1 MTASRIRILVAEDD
15 ASMRAALTQLISAES
30 TLELVAIVADAE
42 AAVAAAGTSKP
53 DVALIDVNMPGG
65 GGQAAARG
73 IRKTSPA
80 TKLIALTAHD
90 DRATVLDML
99 EAGALGYIVKGGPID
114 EIVDSIVRVARGQAS
129 LSVQVTADVIDEVVE
144 QRTLLHRDEERAR
157 RRRARIERALSEPDA
172 VHMVFQPICRLADG
186 EIVGAEALARF
197 SGRPRRPPD
206 QWFAEAREVGLHREL
221 ELLAVRQAVEQLP
234 ELGDD
239 RYLTL
244 NVSPSVVAAK
254 QFKKIVADQA
264 SDRIVVEVTE
274 HAPIANY
281 DRFNSTLADLRTLGA
296 RVAIDDAGAGF
307 ASLRH
312 ILMLGPEFI
321 KLDQTL
327 IQDLP
332 TDRSRQALAAGL
344 ISFAEKAQ
352 STIIAEGI
360 EAQEEVDALRGLGV
374 EYGQGFFFALPGPL
388 PLQLSPGR
396 LN

>member
-1 MTASRIRILVAEDD
+1 MNASRIRVLVAEDD
-15 ASMRAALTQLISAES
+15 ASMRAALTQLISAEDA
-30 TLELVAIVADAE
+30 LELVAIVADAD
-42 AAVAAAGTSKP
+42 AAVGAARTARP

-73 IRKTSPA
+73 IRKASPD

-99 EAGALGYIVKGGPID
+99 EAGAIGYIVKGGPID
-114 EIVDSIVRVARGQAS
+114 EIVESIRGVARGQAS

-144 QRTLLHRDEERAR
+144 QRTQLHRDEERAR
-157 RRRARIERALSEPDA
+157 RRRARIERVLSEPDQLR
-172 VHMVFQPICRLADG
+172 MVFQPICKLADG
-186 EIVGAEALARF
+186 VIVGAEALARF
-197 SGRPRRPPD
+197 SGRPSRPPD
-206 QWFAEAREVGLHREL
+206 QWFAEAKEVGLLREL
-221 ELLAVRQAVEQLP
+221 ELLAIRQALAQLP

-239 RYLTL
+239 LYLTL
-244 NVSPSVVAAK
+244 NASPAVVAAK
-254 QFKKIVADQA
+254 QFQKIVADEA
-264 SDRIVVEVTE
+264 SNRIVVEVTE
-274 HAPIANY
+274 HAPIVDY
-281 DRFNSTLADLRTLGA
+281 DRFNTTLAGLRTLGA

-327 IQDLP
+327 IEDLP

-344 ISFAEKAQ
+344 ISFAQKAQ

-360 EAQEEVDALRGLGV
+360 EAQDEVDALRELGV
-374 EYGQGFFFALPGPL
+374 EYGQGFFFARPGPL
-388 PLQLSPGR
+388 PLTLCPR